1 EAHASESRAE
11 SSAPEVTPAPA
22 PAESAPAQELAPES
36 EREQQQPQEP
46 AQPEFEQ
53 PETRGSAA
61 EVSPEELVD
70 QLRNN
75 WQQLRSSVS
84 KRNKIAGIML
94 TEARVLGLRDNTLIL
109 GHTTGA
115 LAERLNA
122 EANNKDV
129 VAVVTQEAGYQ
140 LAVQCIVGTDPAAAG
155 FSASQHQPKTWN
167 PHAANNSSRE
177 SNDDDQESESPKDY
191 NTPATSQSA

>member
-1 EAHASESRAE
+1 AEEPADTPSAEPTAPAAEAE
-11 SSAPEVTPAPA
+11 SVQE
-22 PAESAPAQELAPES
+22 AQAS
-36 EREQQQPQEP
+36 Q
-46 AQPEFEQ
+46 
-53 PETRGSAA
+53 
-61 EVSPEELVD
+61 SPDQLVE

-75 WQQLRSSVS
+75 WQQLRASVS

-94 TEARVLGLRDNTLIL
+94 TEARVLGFRDDTLVL

-155 FSASQHQPKTWN
+155 FSA
-167 PHAANNSSRE
+167 R
-177 SNDDDQESESPKDY
+177 SEERRVGKEGRGRRG
-191 NTPATSQSA
+191 QS